1 MKKRYIVEVEE
12 VVNSWFWVSADDAED
27 ATANFEYDRE
37 PDGKEFHSWEI
48 TNVYEDKTDAD
59 S

>member
-1 MKKRYIVEVEE
+1 MKKRYIIEVEE

-48 TNVYEDKTDAD
+48 TNVYEDK